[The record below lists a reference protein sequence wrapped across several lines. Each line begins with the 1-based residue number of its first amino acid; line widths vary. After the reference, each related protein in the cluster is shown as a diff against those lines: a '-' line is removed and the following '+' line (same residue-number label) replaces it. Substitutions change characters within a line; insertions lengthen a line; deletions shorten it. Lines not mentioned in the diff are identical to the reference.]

1 VQFFLSFS
9 LFFHKKTQEGKRLVV
24 VANTTTNTTNTN
36 QQQQFNNNNNNNEFP
51 NVHAEK
57 VVDVYICERVSRAET
72 RAEEKSVGRVVVV
85 IIILK
90 EERIR
95 C

>member
-1 VQFFLSFS
+1 LRI
-9 LFFHKKTQEGKRLVV
+9 LLD
-24 VANTTTNTTNTN
+24 N
-36 QQQQFNNNNNNNEFP
+36 QQQQFNNNNNNNNEFP

-57 VVDVYICERVSRAET
+57 VVDVYVPERVSRAET
-72 RAEEKSVGRVVVV
+72 HAEEKSVGRVVVV
-85 IIILK
+85 IVIVVK

>member
-1 VQFFLSFS
+1 MQVLCCCEYSKNS
-9 LFFHKKTQEGKRLVV
+9 YYLT
-24 VANTTTNTTNTN
+24 TN
-36 QQQQFNNNNNNNEFP
+36 QQQQLNNNNNDEFP

-57 VVDVYICERVSRAET
+57 IVDVYIPERVSRAET
-72 RAEEKSVGRVVVV
+72 CAEEKSVGRVVVV
-85 IIILK
+85 IIVVVK